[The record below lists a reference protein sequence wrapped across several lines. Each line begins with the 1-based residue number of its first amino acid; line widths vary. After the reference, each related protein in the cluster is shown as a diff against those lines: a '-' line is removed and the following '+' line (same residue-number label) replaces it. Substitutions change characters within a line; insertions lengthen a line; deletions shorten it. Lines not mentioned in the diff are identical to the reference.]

1 MHDPLTQDDFYFNE
15 KIGRGFI
22 FKNKIFHFGAKKNWF
37 KFFKF
42 YFRFQICRRD
52 FSKVVL
58 LFDKI
63 LLTLGSCCCC
73 CSCVAA
79 AVAAVID
86 VDFVLATFAVVDG
99 VIVATAVI
107 DVDVAV
113 IAVLL

>member
-1 MHDPLTQDDFYFNE
+1 MIFISMKKLAADLFL
-15 KIGRGFI
+15 KI
-22 FKNKIFHFGAKKNWF
+22 KIFILVQKNWF
-37 KFFKF
+37 KFLKF
-42 YFRFQICRRD
+42 YFCFQICRRD

-63 LLTLGSCCCC
+63 LLTLRSCCCC